1 MITHSWSHFGS
12 ATSFEIWT
20 KLYWGLWM
28 LLNAFYVRTV
38 SKCENGITA
47 RAFLSEWNSLAH
59 ILKCYSIVVYLRI
72 VLYINSSNTCC
83 CNFHCFH
90 ASLEQGLY
98 MLQHVPRRAVHFSFS
113 RLVDKD
119 LCLFSHRMNSIWNVF
134 RQKKQVKPSHTLNIF
149 WMIRAIF
156 SLSKHYHTSTR
167 IRRSWRKEPTHI
179 IVCSLE
185 YSERCVCYL
194 AF

>member
-1 MITHSWSHFGS
+1 
-12 ATSFEIWT
+12 
-20 KLYWGLWM
+20 M
-28 LLNAFYVRTV
+28 LLNAFHVRTV

-119 LCLFSHRMNSIWNVF
+119 LCLFSHRMHSIWNVV
-134 RQKKQVKPSHTLNIF
+134 RQYWRSDCDSDCKAQPHIEYILDDTCNFFPLKTLSYIDSYEKKLKKGTDPYDR
-149 WMIRAIF
+149 M
-156 SLSKHYHTSTR
+156 
-167 IRRSWRKEPTHI
+167 
-179 IVCSLE
+179 
-185 YSERCVCYL
+185 
-194 AF
+194 